1 MEEIYL
7 KIFFVLLTDIK
18 QITDKTREEEKDEP
32 VITSRIL
39 GQTLISSVKPLGL
52 FSTDC
57 TGMGCDGS
65 INMSTVWGAA
75 FEIQNE
81 AKNATV
87 CLCYNHAHNF
97 WISKASAVRSVNS
110 AMGIIHEVVSVH
122 HREGIL
128 CSTHI

>member
-18 QITDKTREEEKDEP
+18 QITDKTREEEKGEP

-65 INMSTVWGAA
+65 INMSTV
-75 FEIQNE
+75 
-81 AKNATV
+81 
-87 CLCYNHAHNF
+87 
-97 WISKASAVRSVNS
+97 
-110 AMGIIHEVVSVH
+110 
-122 HREGIL
+122 
-128 CSTHI
+128 